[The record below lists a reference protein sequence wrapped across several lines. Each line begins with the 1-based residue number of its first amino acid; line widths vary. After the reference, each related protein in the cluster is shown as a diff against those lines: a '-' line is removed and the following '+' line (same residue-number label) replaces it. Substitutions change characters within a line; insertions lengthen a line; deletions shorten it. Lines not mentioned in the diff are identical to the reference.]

1 MKTVFKYV
9 SGMVMS
15 IVEILVGVL
24 LIIDPIAFTSG
35 TIIALGAILMFA
47 SVICIFKYFHAD
59 IEEAMPNQ
67 MLFKGLILLTSGSFF
82 VFGNSYLVEKFEL
95 LNAFY
100 GVVILLIG
108 LYKVQKTVD
117 TLRLQKEKWQ
127 YSAVS
132 ALITV
137 VCAAVILFNPFSE
150 KAIWIFIGIS
160 FIVEAIIDAVAVL
173 FGDKDNVDPDNAD
186 EEPPTEE

>member
-1 MKTVFKYV
+1 MKTVLKYV

-47 SVICIFKYFHAD
+47 SVICIFKYFRAD
-59 IEEAMPNQ
+59 IEEAIPNQ
-67 MLFKGLILLTSGSFF
+67 MLFKGLILLISGAFF
-82 VFGNSYLVEKFEL
+82 VFGNSHIVERFEL

-117 TLRLQKEKWQ
+117 ILRLKKDKWQ

-132 ALITV
+132 AFITV
-137 VCAAVILFNPFSE
+137 LCATIILFNPFSE

-160 FIVEAIIDAVAVL
+160 FIIEAIIDAVAVL
-173 FGDKDNVDPDNAD
+173 FGDKEKSEEETD
-186 EEPPTEE
+186 EETQIEE